1 MSSLEDM
8 ADFYYATLST
18 SRPRV
23 LTDHVSVEHT
33 IPRPQVPCVYFVSPV
48 TVRELRDVVSTKIK

>member
-23 LTDHVSVEHT
+23 LTDNVSVEHT
-33 IPRPQVPCVYFVSPV
+33 IPRPQVPCVYFVSGE
-48 TVRELRDVVSTKIK
+48 RCARAARRGASARD